1 MSIRKFK
8 LSPRHATIKTTRKE
22 QAMDWICIF
31 IGENLL
37 FLVYCGMVVQ
47 SSLDVNVNYV
57 IVVASFPCHHK
68 RARSIFVTLLLES
81 YMPQKLA
88 PISWQ

>member
-37 FLVYCGMVVQ
+37 FWV
-47 SSLDVNVNYV
+47 
-57 IVVASFPCHHK
+57 
-68 RARSIFVTLLLES
+68 
-81 YMPQKLA
+81 
-88 PISWQ
+88 

>member
-1 MSIRKFK
+1 
-8 LSPRHATIKTTRKE
+8 
-22 QAMDWICIF
+22 
-31 IGENLL
+31 
-37 FLVYCGMVVQ
+37 MVVQ

-68 RARSIFVTLLLES
+68 RARSTFVTLLLES

-88 PISWQ
+88 PIKLAVKSNQKLQIYLSGLWLY